1 MRFGRGRVVVAACAV
16 LCAGA
21 LVVALAPRETAR
33 PVTAFLIVASGSA
46 SAAGAGTPSST
57 AGAASP
63 VAGTASPAG
72 TRHAPTGALG
82 PVALTGCPPPPL
94 KPGPPAHP
102 WHPAVLIP
110 DSALPAPPKPA
121 PRLQDLSA
129 IAGKGMWIW
138 QMQRTEGGDSAAIV
152 RQAVSAGLSQLWV
165 RVGDSRNGFYGQ
177 TFLGALVTQAHGA
190 GLAVIGWGFPYLYD
204 PVGDAAWTA
213 AALNWRSPEG
223 DRLDG
228 FAADIETSSE
238 GTALSALRSSTYLGL
253 VRPSVAGRPLVATVF
268 PPTDH
273 WLALYPY
280 QAMAPFIDAFVP
292 MVYWSCTEPGDA
304 VSAAITRL
312 SALAPVHPLGQGYDM
327 ASEGGRVGAPSPG
340 EISRFLDVSRRLGA
354 VGASFWDWQEMDD
367 AEWGALSR
375 YPWGLGG
382 VTGTGQAGA

>member
-1 MRFGRGRVVVAACAV
+1 VRIGRGKLVAAACAA

-21 LVVALAPRETAR
+21 LAVVVAPRGTAK
-33 PVTAFLIVASGSA
+33 PVTAVMVAADRGTA
-46 SAAGAGTPSST
+46 AAGAAAPPPPASSNGPRRAPS
-57 AGAASP
+57 A
-63 VAGTASPAG
+63 
-72 TRHAPTGALG
+72 ALG
-82 PVALTGCPPPPL
+82 PVALTGCPPPPP

-102 WHPAVLIP
+102 WHPTVLIP

-129 IAGKGMWIW
+129 ITGKGMWIW
-138 QMQRTEGGDSAAIV
+138 QMQRSEGGDSAAIV

-177 TFLGALVTQAHGA
+177 SFLGPLVTQAHRA

-204 PVGDAAWTA
+204 PAGDAAWTA
-213 AALNWRSPEG
+213 AALGWRAAGG

-253 VRPSVAGRPLVATVF
+253 VRPAAAGRPLVATVF

-304 VSAAITRL
+304 VGAAINRL
-312 SALAPVHPLGQGYDM
+312 ASLAPVHPLGQGYDM
-327 ASEGGRVGAPSPG
+327 ASEGGRVGPPSAA
-340 EISRFLDVSRRLGA
+340 EISRFLDVCRRMGA
-354 VGASFWDWQEMDD
+354 LGASFWDWQEMND